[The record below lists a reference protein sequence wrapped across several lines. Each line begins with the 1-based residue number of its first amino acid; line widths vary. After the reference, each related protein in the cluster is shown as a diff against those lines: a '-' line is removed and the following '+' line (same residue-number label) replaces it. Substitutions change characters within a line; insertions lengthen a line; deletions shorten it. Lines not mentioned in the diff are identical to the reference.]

1 MYLIG
6 QLRQPVM
13 STAHLLKALLWL
25 WKSMLLSTG
34 YANNHYVNED
44 NWIESAEPS
53 VICCRLPTHIHSKC
67 NKLWHDY
74 IFLKF
79 PLIWHWSIY
88 WSRPLCICNFQFKHI
103 IPQHYIAWIV
113 LLEGIGCGSSAVLQ
127 EANTETITDNECS
140 NYWNNIGQ
148 EHQCVYNGQ
157 TSACMVRT
165 HVWSHLAMNMDGE
178 GTTNLYGITGWLF
191 WHMVFAFPL
200 WLYLLGQREPLESVY
215 RIIDVVP
222 VKKQPGELPSIKM
235 LRWGRGGGTFHCW
248 KNASILLH
256 NWQLGLNAGWQWWP
270 PELSRWR

>member
-1 MYLIG
+1 MQIVIMLMEIIEKG
-6 QLRQPVM
+6 VM
-13 STAHLLKALLWL
+13 NPRWFA
-25 WKSMLLSTG
+25 
-34 YANNHYVNED
+34 
-44 NWIESAEPS
+44 PS
-53 VICCRLPTHIHSKC
+53 
-67 NKLWHDY
+67 
-74 IFLKF
+74 F
-79 PLIWHWSIY
+79 PLTFTQNVTNYDMIVYFSSFPPFYTDQSTSRIWHWSIY

-127 EANTETITDNECS
+127 QANTETITDFECG

-165 HVWSHLAMNMDGE
+165 HVWSHLAMNRDGE

-191 WHMVFAFPL
+191 WHVVFAFPL

-222 VKKQPGELPSIKM
+222 VKKQPGELPCIKM
-235 LRWGRGGGTFHCW
+235 LRWGRGGDF
-248 KNASILLH
+248 SLLKKC
-256 NWQLGLNAGWQWWP
+256 
-270 PELSRWR
+270 